1 MCHRALLDATF
12 RAFLLRI
19 DEDLAAETRAGGC
32 RRCGAALHRD
42 LYPRKSRGGPG
53 DPSKSDRR
61 RLSFTCS
68 ICDKTPH
75 TCVGSVLG
83 SSRLPSRY
91 GGSGECLARRSERLA
106 GEAADRV
113 DPCSQAY
120 AGALARVVGA

>member
-42 LYPRKSRGGPG
+42 LYPRKPRGGPD

-68 ICDKTPH
+68 ICDK
-75 TCVGSVLG
+75 
-83 SSRLPSRY
+83 RLLR
-91 GGSGECLARRSERLA
+91 GNQDEN
-106 GEAADRV
+106 
-113 DPCSQAY
+113 
-120 AGALARVVGA
+120 